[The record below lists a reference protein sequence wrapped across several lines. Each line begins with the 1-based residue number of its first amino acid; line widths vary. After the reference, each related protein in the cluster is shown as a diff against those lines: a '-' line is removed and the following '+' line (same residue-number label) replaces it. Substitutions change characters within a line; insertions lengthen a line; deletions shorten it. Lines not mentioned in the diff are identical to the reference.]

1 MELTENVN
9 QYFEYIKSIYLSEFD
24 RYLSKDVKNDIAST
38 SNVIELRDEV
48 AYKVHVHDNRI
59 TYNLDL
65 KRYIDEN
72 DLRNEK
78 YLSDLNDDC
87 KKYVKYIL
95 DNEENV
101 FEIIKDNLLKNI
113 ILLFTKNRKDV
124 VTIGTVELI
133 SSKLAEK

>member
-48 AYKVHVHDNRI
+48 AYKTHVHDNKI

-65 KRYIDEN
+65 KRYKHTIWKK
-72 DLRNEK
+72 DLRVPRIA
-78 YLSDLNDDC
+78 S
-87 KKYVKYIL
+87 
-95 DNEENV
+95 
-101 FEIIKDNLLKNI
+101 
-113 ILLFTKNRKDV
+113 
-124 VTIGTVELI
+124 
-133 SSKLAEK
+133 A